1 MILST
6 LMLECIDTLT
16 QEHFRLIFEKLK
28 KSELDINRY
37 IDMGMYAR
45 EVLKR
50 YPGDRDWFYF
60 LVQAMIDIYKKDTVS
75 LYVYRFFL
83 LMEKKYVDNNLVM
96 YMLKNGGEDLIHHLP
111 LSVKQK
117 NRISD
122 YIYKKR
128 RNQLLLNF
136 QNE

>member
-6 LMLECIDTLT
+6 LMLEYIDTLT
-16 QEHFRLIFEKLK
+16 QEHFRLIFEKLA
-28 KSELDINRY
+28 KSELGINRY
-37 IDMGMYAR
+37 IDMGMYAH

-60 LVQAMIDIYKKDTVS
+60 LVQAMIDIYKNNHSTSV
-75 LYVYRFFL
+75 YVYRFFR

-111 LSVKQK
+111 LSLKQK
-117 NRISD
+117 NRISE

-128 RNQLLLNF
+128 MNRLLLDFEN
-136 QNE
+136 